1 MLRKLIKKNMLS
13 KCQLQHLYNVQADLN
28 KLIEDNEKLH
38 KLGRNEIT
46 KKIKLRWQQ
55 TNRQY
60 LFDII
65 QKTLKVLDNNIED
78 NKKIIM

>member
-1 MLRKLIKKNMLS
+1 MLS
-13 KCQLQHLYNVQADLN
+13 KYQLQHLYNVQSDLN

-65 QKTLKVLDNNIED
+65 QKTLKVLDSNIED

>member
-1 MLRKLIKKNMLS
+1 MLS
-13 KCQLQHLYNVQADLN
+13 KYQLQHLYNVQADLN

-38 KLGRNEIT
+38 KLGRKEIT
-46 KKIKLRWQQ
+46 KEIKLRWKQ

>member
-1 MLRKLIKKNMLS
+1 MLRKLVKKNMLS
-13 KCQLQHLYNVQADLN
+13 KYQLQHLYNVQEDLN